1 MADYRLT
8 QSGEQV
14 QALLDQVTP
23 NQQAIQGLQSD
34 KVDKVEGKGLSD
46 ENFTEGEKTKLGN
59 LPTQS

>member
-14 QALLDQVTP
+14 QALLDQITP

-34 KVDKVEGKGLSD
+34 KVDKV
-46 ENFTEGEKTKLGN
+46 
-59 LPTQS
+59 